1 MGGPNDQGTSSTWF
15 HFELKILEHLTMA
28 SRARLASNG
37 TLYSTLSTQIM
48 LNLSDFVHL
57 LHAFASV
64 MKFCAQIV
72 QPETL
77 NPLKNPPNPTAE
89 TLTLEKSPNP
99 AKTLTLTLRSKEKGG
114 ELTSRAAMAV
124 TNGER
129 SPGTWSRAASQ
140 TPHRPAPTHAR
151 ASKPRWPAASR
162 I

>member
-1 MGGPNDQGTSSTWF
+1 MSGSKDQGTSCF
-15 HFELKILEHLTMA
+15 VVPFELKILEHLTMA

-57 LHAFASV
+57 LHAYASV

-99 AKTLTLTLRSKEKGG
+99 AQTLTVRSKEEAMGLPERRGG
-114 ELTSRAAMAV
+114 CCRRHG
-124 TNGER
+124 NPDGER
-129 SPGTWSRAASQ
+129 SLGTWSRAAS
-140 TPHRPAPTHAR
+140 
-151 ASKPRWPAASR
+151 
-162 I
+162 